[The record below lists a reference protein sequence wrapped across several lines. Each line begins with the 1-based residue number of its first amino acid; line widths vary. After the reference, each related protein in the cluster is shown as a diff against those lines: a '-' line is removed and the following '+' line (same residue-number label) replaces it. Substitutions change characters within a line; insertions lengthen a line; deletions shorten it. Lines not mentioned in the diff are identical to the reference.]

1 MQLKYRKW
9 EGECPQIAPQ
19 DKVWVILAIAPPDT
33 SGQLETLVFRGICSV
48 YSDIPKVIMSE
59 CNVESTEDGLVKWQS
74 FSMNHHFKT
83 SPFGWP
89 CVYSVA
95 KQQAAWALE
104 WAYLAFGE
112 SEKDRKRNGR
122 NFLSHFYPL
131 WKKFFS
137 PVFGWRENSL
147 FRNCLWL
154 NSFTLSSTLMHKL
167 RQI

>member
-9 EGECPQIAPQ
+9 EGRMPPDRPTER
-19 DKVWVILAIAPPDT
+19 VMGYSGYTSPDT
-33 SGQLETLVFRGICSV
+33 SGQLETLVFRGISSV
-48 YSDIPKVIMSE
+48 YSDIPKIIMSE
-59 CNVESTEDGLVKWQS
+59 CNVESTDDGLLKWQS

-104 WAYLAFGE
+104 WACLVFGE

-122 NFLSHFYPL
+122 NFLMELIIWQNYL
-131 WKKFFS
+131 
-137 PVFGWRENSL
+137 NL
-147 FRNCLWL
+147 NCVNL
-154 NSFTLSSTLMHKL
+154 NYWQVSFNKTEYYV
-167 RQI
+167 